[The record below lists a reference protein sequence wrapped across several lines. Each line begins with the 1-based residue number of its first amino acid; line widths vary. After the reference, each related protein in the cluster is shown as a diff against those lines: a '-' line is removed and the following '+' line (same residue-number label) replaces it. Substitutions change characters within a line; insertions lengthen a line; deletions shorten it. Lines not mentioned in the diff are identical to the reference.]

1 MLQIVLWDL
10 DNTLLDFP
18 AAERAALQATF
29 ADFRLGPCPDDRV
42 ARFSAL
48 NARWWHRLE
57 RGEVAKAVLLPG
69 RFQEFFRAE
78 GIACTDYDGFNAAY
92 QDHLGETVVFLDH
105 SDQVVRTLKGRGVKQ
120 YAVTNGTRRAQ
131 SRKLAKSGFDR
142 LLDGVFIS
150 EEVGAEKPSLDFF
163 RPVLAAVG
171 PCPKEDMLVV
181 GDSLTSDMEGARR
194 AGIPSAWYNPKGE
207 PVPPELGIR
216 YDLRSLAQVVRL
228 TEGTL

>member
-1 MLQIVLWDL
+1 MIRVLLWDL

-18 AAERAALQATF
+18 AAERAALQKTF
-29 ADFRLGPCPDDRV
+29 ADFSLGPCPEDQV

-92 QDHLGETVVFLDH
+92 QDHLGDTVIFLDH
-105 SDQVVRTLKGRGVKQ
+105 SDLVVQALKNRGIKQ

-131 SRKLAKSGFDR
+131 
-142 LLDGVFIS
+142 
-150 EEVGAEKPSLDFF
+150 
-163 RPVLAAVG
+163 
-171 PCPKEDMLVV
+171 
-181 GDSLTSDMEGARR
+181 
-194 AGIPSAWYNPKGE
+194 
-207 PVPPELGIR
+207 
-216 YDLRSLAQVVRL
+216 
-228 TEGTL
+228 

>member
-1 MLQIVLWDL
+1 MLRIVLWDL

-29 ADFRLGPCPDDRV
+29 ADFHLGPCPDDRV

-57 RGEVAKAVLLPG
+57 RGEVTKAQLLPQ

-78 GIACTDYDGFNAAY
+78 GIGCTDYDGFNAAY
-92 QDHLGETVVFLDH
+92 QDHLGDTVVFLDH
-105 SDQVVRTLKGRGVKQ
+105 SDQVVRTLKDRGVKQ
-120 YAVTNGTRRAQ
+120 YVVTNGTRRAQ
-131 SRKLAKSGFDR
+131 ERKLAKSGFDR

-150 EEVGAEKPSLDFF
+150 EDLGAEKPSVDFF

-171 PCPKEDMLVV
+171 PCGKEEILLV

-207 PVPPELGIR
+207 PVPLTLGIR
-216 YDLRSLAQVVRL
+216 YDIRHLAQVVRL
-228 TEGTL
+228 AERAL